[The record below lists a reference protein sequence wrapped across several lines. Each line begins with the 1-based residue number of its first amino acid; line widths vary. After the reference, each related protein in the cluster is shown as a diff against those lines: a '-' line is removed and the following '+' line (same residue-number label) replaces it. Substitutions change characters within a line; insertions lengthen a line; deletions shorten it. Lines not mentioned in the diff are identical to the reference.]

1 MTVFTPSRT
10 RSHRTGRRAIA
21 TLMCS
26 LGLLGTAACT
36 ADSSSPE
43 AVEAPVEGVRVQL
56 LEPGNS
62 PRATLAYRIG
72 EEEASQELTYSAT
85 QGLEQKTA
93 HGEGEDVPYGDV
105 TMDLPLNATAS
116 EEGEEI
122 ATTVVVGRPDGTN
135 AELNEDMASAEG
147 FEMHQTMEP
156 SGRVK
161 TRSFGAPE
169 GATDGARASVEQAL
183 TQMTDLPIVFPEEE
197 VGPGAK
203 WTVSGRVDEGVSL
216 RQELT
221 YTLVERDGDKVVLDV
236 AAKRRPA
243 VASLADTDLKVLEAD
258 STSEGRITVNLS
270 RPLPAEGKVSVETT
284 VTYGKDDAPLRVLQT
299 ITSRSEWK

>member
-1 MTVFTPSRT
+1 MTVFTPPRPP
-10 RSHRTGRRAIA
+10 SHRIGRRAVA
-21 TLMCS
+21 ALMCS
-26 LGLLGTAACT
+26 LGLLGSAAC
-36 ADSSSPE
+36 SSEPAGPE

-56 LEPGNS
+56 LEPGRG
-62 PRATLAYRIG
+62 PREPLAYRIG
-72 EEEASQELTYSAT
+72 EEESSQELTYSAT

-105 TMDLPLNATAS
+105 TMDLPLTATAKKN
-116 EEGEEI
+116 GEEI

-197 VGPGAK
+197 VGPGAT

-221 YTLVERDGDKVVLDV
+221 YTLVERDGDKVILDV

-258 STSEGRITVNLS
+258 STSEGRITVDLT